1 MNTIKIS
8 VKSGDDVQL
17 LIRLL
22 RSMNMVLS
30 AEEELIEPGSSENQ
44 YQKLNNILT
53 NYASPS
59 LFSKI
64 DNPVSWQREIRD
76 EWQ

>member
-8 VKSGDDVQL
+8 VKSGDDAQL

-30 AEEELIEPGSSENQ
+30 AEEEATVPGLQENQ

-53 NYASPS
+53 KYASPS

-64 DNPVSWQREIRD
+64 NNPVNWQREIRD